1 MKLSTVEKI
10 LVVATLVIFCL
21 YLAKGKSKLQ
31 PSEQAAPITKTET
44 ENPSVQEITIA
55 EAELQLQIFSRE
67 LDVRYDDMQE
77 VTFYSC
83 RNAGRSP
90 LYFIPYVSIDKQYK
104 PKLLLQIFNISNYP
118 LYFDKLYI
126 KTGEKVYTFNLGTRK
141 SSYNERMSWEIYQS
155 LKEGIKSG
163 YIKFRV
169 AGNDIGER
177 ELTAGE
183 IEGIEEVFA
192 IYEYFS
198 KVKVTN

>member
-10 LVVATLVIFCL
+10 LIMATLAIFCL
-21 YLAKGKSKLQ
+21 YLAKGKNQIQKKEEVVQ
-31 PSEQAAPITKTET
+31 NAKTET
-44 ENPSVQEITIA
+44 EKPSVPEITIA

-104 PKLLLQIFNISNYP
+104 PKLLLQIFSISKSP

-126 KTGEKVYTFNLGTRK
+126 KTGKKVYTFNLGARK
-141 SSYNERMSWEIYQS
+141 SDYNGKMSWEIYQS
-155 LKEGIKSG
+155 LKEGIETG

-169 AGNDIGER
+169 TGNDLGER
-177 ELTAGE
+177 EMTAGE

-198 KVKVTN
+198 KIKVTN